1 MSNTYDIDIQ
11 MNYFLSG
18 DDYDSSLKSL
28 QEFKEITERHLSYW
42 EEICSSKERYIEEWD
57 QFYGDE
63 RNSYKKHY
71 LNDPCQKGME
81 GENYHE

>member
-11 MNYFLSG
+11 MDYFLSG
-18 DDYDSSLKSL
+18 DDYHSSLEGLKK
-28 QEFKEITERHLSYW
+28 FKEIVQMHIERWEHHVSSEETFNESW
-42 EEICSSKERYIEEWD
+42 EEM
-57 QFYGDE
+57 YGDAYE
-63 RNSYKKHY
+63 Y

>member
-28 QEFKEITERHLSYW
+28 QEFKRLLIDTCL
-42 EEICSSKERYIEEWD
+42 I
-57 QFYGDE
+57 G
-63 RNSYKKHY
+63 KKFV
-71 LNDPCQKGME
+71 LV
-81 GENYHE
+81 ENVT

>member
-1 MSNTYDIDIQ
+1 MSNNYDIDIQ

-18 DDYDSSLKSL
+18 DDYDSSLKEL
-28 QEFKEITERHLSYW
+28 KKFKEIVQMHIERWEYHVSSEETFNESW
-42 EEICSSKERYIEEWD
+42 EEM
-57 QFYGDE
+57 YGDYYE
-63 RNSYKKHY
+63 Y

>member
-28 QEFKEITERHLSYW
+28 QEFKEITDRHLSYW
-42 EEICSSKERYIEEWD
+42 EEVCSSIERYI
-57 QFYGDE
+57 
-63 RNSYKKHY
+63 
-71 LNDPCQKGME
+71 
-81 GENYHE
+81 

>member
-1 MSNTYDIDIQ
+1 MSNNYDIDIQ

-18 DDYDSSLKSL
+18 DDYDSSLKEL
-28 QEFKEITERHLSYW
+28 KKFKEIVQMHIERWEYHVSSEETFNESW
-42 EEICSSKERYIEEWD
+42 EEM
-57 QFYGDE
+57 YGDAYE
-63 RNSYKKHY
+63 Y

>member
-28 QEFKEITERHLSYW
+28 QEFKEIVQLHIERWEYHVSSEETFNESW
-42 EEICSSKERYIEEWD
+42 EEM
-57 QFYGDE
+57 YGDYYE
-63 RNSYKKHY
+63 Y

>member
-28 QEFKEITERHLSYW
+28 QEFKEIVQLHIERWDYHVSNKETFNESW
-42 EEICSSKERYIEEWD
+42 EEM
-57 QFYGDE
+57 YGDAA
-63 RNSYKKHY
+63 
-71 LNDPCQKGME
+71 
-81 GENYHE
+81 

>member
-28 QEFKEITERHLSYW
+28 QEFKKITERHLSYW
-42 EEICSSKERYIEEWD
+42 EEICSSEERYIEEWD

-63 RNSYKKHY
+63 RRKLS
-71 LNDPCQKGME
+71 
-81 GENYHE
+81 

>member
-1 MSNTYDIDIQ
+1 MSNNYDIDIQ

-18 DDYDSSLKSL
+18 DDYDSSLKEL
-28 QEFKEITERHLSYW
+28 KKFKEIVQMHIERWEYHVSNEETFNESW
-42 EEICSSKERYIEEWD
+42 EEM
-57 QFYGDE
+57 YGDYYE
-63 RNSYKKHY
+63 Y